1 MRRKIVKSILVVA
14 ATLAASLLFG
24 IIGVGRRYSSIMPAN
39 APANGHI
46 GGALVIIGLLVALA
60 TSVFI
65 LRYFIFFTRTQVIDA
80 VGNPLTDNSTI
91 AIGSTKVPPIVI
103 ASAAA
108 LLSMIFIGMGF
119 GMIFDTLTMYIL
131 YICSISLVFFVLAA
145 ILFLFSVIKHKI
157 RRRFAWIAT
166 SLFLAIAVMIFSK
179 AIPSI
184 NDLSVS
190 DNELTAVTG
199 TISRTASYSGLL
211 AGPGK
216 TTVVIKGTSGE
227 TITLH
232 YSGSYG
238 DLQKNKRY
246 TFYYL
251 PNTKLIDKMVEAE
264 SIKY

>member
-1 MRRKIVKSILVVA
+1 MRNKIVKSILVVA

-39 APANGHI
+39 APVNGHI
-46 GGALVIIGLLVALA
+46 GVALVIIGLLVALA

-65 LRYFIFFTRTQVIDA
+65 LRYFIFFTRTQVMDA

-91 AIGSTKVPPIVI
+91 AIGSAKVPPIVI

-108 LLSMIFIGMGF
+108 LMSMILIGMGF

-131 YICSISLVFFVLAA
+131 YIGSISLVFFVLAA

-166 SLFLAIAVMIFSK
+166 GLFLALSVLVFSK

-184 NDLSVS
+184 NDLRVS
-190 DNELTAVTG
+190 DGELTAVTG
-199 TISRTASYSGLL
+199 TISRTSSYSGLL

-251 PNTKLIDKMVEAE
+251 PHTKLIDKMVEAE
-264 SIKY
+264 NIKY